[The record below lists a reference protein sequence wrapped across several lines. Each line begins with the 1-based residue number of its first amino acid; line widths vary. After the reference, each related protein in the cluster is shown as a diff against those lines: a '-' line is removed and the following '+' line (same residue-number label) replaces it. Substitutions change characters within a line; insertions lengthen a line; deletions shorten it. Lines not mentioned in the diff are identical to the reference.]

1 MSGTTFDGLIESLDE
16 AIENG
21 DIESAIKDLVGAALA
36 AEGQAANVKL
46 VKQRLKDVIV
56 LLDDAVAWEDE
67 EEDDEETDDGEE

>member
-46 VKQRLKDVIV
+46 VKQRLKDVIT
-56 LLDDAVAWEDE
+56 LLDDADWEEE